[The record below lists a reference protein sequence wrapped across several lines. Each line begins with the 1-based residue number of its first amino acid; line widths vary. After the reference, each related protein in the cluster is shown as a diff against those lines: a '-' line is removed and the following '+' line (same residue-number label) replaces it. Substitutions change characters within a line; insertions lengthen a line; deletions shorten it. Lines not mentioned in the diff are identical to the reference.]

1 VADML
6 RSRRGGRKPVRRDLE
21 PAQSE
26 PGSQPASSGSLR
38 VGFVDIAGVKAS
50 PTTCGKDVVEV
61 CRLAKAMQ
69 VPVAEMQQSYVLF
82 RDHASPLAP
91 GAELLRD
98 GRLDQ
103 EQFAKIV
110 RNNLVSDSKILLSFR
125 SINRDRQLNFREF
138 VEWMRILSFDG
149 AVNVTPE
156 ERELRRMAKKYNLS
170 PAELDKYKKLFDE
183 LDEDHSGRIQDR
195 EFENLLY
202 RCGSIPRDIS
212 ISATRKQSLWLLA
225 DPNRDGSIDFEEF
238 LLFNLKYLAAGAEG
252 LLGR

>member
-1 VADML
+1 ML

-38 VGFVDIAGVKAS
+38 VGFVDIGGVKAR

-69 VPVAEMQQSYVLF
+69 VPVAEMQQWYVLF
-82 RDHASPLAP
+82 RDHSSPLAP

-125 SINRDRQLNFREF
+125 SINRDRKLSFREF

-156 ERELRRMAKKYNLS
+156 ERELRRMAKKYGLS
-170 PAELDKYKKLFDE
+170 SAEVDKYKKMFDE
-183 LDEDHSGRIQDR
+183 LDEDHSGRIENR

-202 RCGSIPRDIS
+202 RCGNVRRDIG
-212 ISATRKQSLWLLA
+212 ISASRRRSLWLLA
-225 DPNRDGSIDFEEF
+225 DPTLHGSIDFEEF
-238 LLFNLKYLAAGAEG
+238 LVFNLKYIAPGAEG
-252 LLGR
+252 LFGR